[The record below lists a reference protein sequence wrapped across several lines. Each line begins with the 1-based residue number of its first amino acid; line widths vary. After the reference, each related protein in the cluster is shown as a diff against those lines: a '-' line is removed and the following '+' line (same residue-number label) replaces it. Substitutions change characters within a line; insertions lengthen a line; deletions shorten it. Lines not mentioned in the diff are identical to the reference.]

1 MPKRWLF
8 HALSGREENYLEVKI
23 NKEIRDYTESIF
35 FGLSARQFFFSL
47 AAVGVA
53 VGLFFILR
61 KHFST
66 ETVSWMCV
74 LGAAPFAALGF
85 IRYHGMSAE
94 KFLWVWI
101 RSELLEPKR
110 LTSTRTTS
118 MYYDMMKDSV
128 NKRLETEPIREMNE
142 EETEDV
148 ENTEGDARAEA

>member
-1 MPKRWLF
+1 M
-8 HALSGREENYLEVKI
+8 EVKI

-74 LGAAPFAALGF
+74 LGVAPFAALGF

-94 KFLWVWI
+94 KFLRVWI

-118 MYYDMMKDSV
+118 MYYDMIKDSAK
-128 NKRLETEPIREMNE
+128 KRMETEPIKEMNE
-142 EETEDV
+142 EETENV
-148 ENTEGDARAEA
+148 ENIEGNARSEA

>member
-1 MPKRWLF
+1 
-8 HALSGREENYLEVKI
+8 
-23 NKEIRDYTESIF
+23 
-35 FGLSARQFFFSL
+35 
-47 AAVGVA
+47 
-53 VGLFFILR
+53 
-61 KHFST
+61 
-66 ETVSWMCV
+66 MCV

-94 KFLWVWI
+94 KFLWAWI

-118 MYYDMMKDSV
+118 MYYDMMKDAI
-128 NKRLETEPIREMNE
+128 NKRIETEPIRKMNE